1 MKQDLLAKRYYSDN
15 RRFADLNNGIVCNGI
30 PIVKQE
36 DLSEMDT
43 ETSQGKRR
51 DLVRKAVF
59 GVNFAVLGL
68 ENQEKLDY
76 RLPLRV
82 LGYEAGEYEHQAA
95 EIYREIRRSGR
106 NSDTELSS
114 GEYLYGFR
122 KSDRLHPVITIIL
135 YYGEEEWDG
144 SRDLHG
150 ILDFQDIPEQ
160 IRQYVQNYRI
170 HVIDVR
176 RMERTDLFRTD
187 LRQVFD
193 LIRFSG
199 NRERLRDL
207 IEQEPAYGK
216 LEEDAFD
223 FASSYV
229 GLRELSKW
237 KEAVREGE
245 RFNMKTGFQMYEDEF
260 LERGRAEGKEIGR
273 AEGKEIGRAEGKEI
287 GRAEGKEL
295 GRVEATR
302 SVIQSALALNL
313 PVEQIAQICSC
324 GVDRVKQIQ
333 KTMEKVSGE

>member
-15 RRFADLNNGIVCNGI
+15 RRFADLINGIVCNGI

-43 ETSQGKRR
+43 ETGQGKRR

-82 LGYEAGEYEHQAA
+82 LGYEVGAYEHQAA
-95 EIYREIRRSGR
+95 EIYRAVRRNGR

-135 YYGEEEWDG
+135 YYGEEEWNG
-144 SRDLHG
+144 SRDLYG

-176 RMERTDLFRTD
+176 RMERTD

-273 AEGKEIGRAEGKEI
+273 G
-287 GRAEGKEL
+287 
-295 GRVEATR
+295 EATR

-324 GVDRVKQIQ
+324 GVDRVRQIQ
-333 KTMEKVSGE
+333 ANLEKEAAVQS

>member
-15 RRFADLNNGIVCNGI
+15 RRFADLINGIVCNGI

-43 ETSQGKRR
+43 ETGQGKRR

-82 LGYEAGEYEHQAA
+82 LGYEVGAYEHQAA

-106 NSDTELSS
+106 NFDTELSS

-135 YYGEEEWDG
+135 YYGEEEWNG
-144 SRDLHG
+144 SRDLYG

-176 RMERTDLFRTD
+176 RMERTD

-260 LERGRAEGKEIGR
+260 LERGRA
-273 AEGKEIGRAEGKEI
+273 
-287 GRAEGKEL
+287 
-295 GRVEATR
+295 R

>member
-15 RRFADLNNGIVCNGI
+15 RRFADLINGIVCNGI
-30 PIVKQE
+30 PSVKQE

-43 ETSQGKRR
+43 ETGQGKRR

-176 RMERTDLFRTD
+176 RMERTDL
-187 LRQVFD
+187 RQVFD

-273 AEGKEIGRAEGKEI
+273 
-287 GRAEGKEL
+287 
-295 GRVEATR
+295 VEATR

-324 GVDRVKQIQ
+324 GVDRVRQIQ
-333 KTMEKVSGE
+333 ANLEKEAAVQS

>member
-15 RRFADLNNGIVCNGI
+15 RRFADLINGIVCNGI

-43 ETSQGKRR
+43 ETGQGKRR

-76 RLPLRV
+76 RLSLRV
-82 LGYEAGEYEHQAA
+82 LGYEVGAYEHQAA

-106 NSDTELSS
+106 NFDTELSS

-122 KSDRLHPVITIIL
+122 ESDRLHPMITIIL

-176 RMERTDLFRTD
+176 RMERTDLFQTD

-207 IEQEPAYGK
+207 IEQEPAYGS
-216 LEEDAFD
+216 LDEDAFD
-223 FASSYV
+223 FVSSYV

-237 KEAVREGE
+237 KEAVRQYRFHYSGE
-245 RFNMKTGFQMYEDEF
+245 R
-260 LERGRAEGKEIGR
+260 
-273 AEGKEIGRAEGKEI
+273 
-287 GRAEGKEL
+287 
-295 GRVEATR
+295 
-302 SVIQSALALNL
+302 
-313 PVEQIAQICSC
+313 
-324 GVDRVKQIQ
+324 
-333 KTMEKVSGE
+333 

>member
-15 RRFADLNNGIVCNGI
+15 RRFADLINGIVCNGI

-51 DLVRKAVF
+51 DLERRAVF

-135 YYGEEEWDG
+135 YYGEEEWNG
-144 SRDLHG
+144 SRDLYG

-176 RMERTDLFRTD
+176 RMERTD

-273 AEGKEIGRAEGKEI
+273 
-287 GRAEGKEL
+287 
-295 GRVEATR
+295 VEATR

-324 GVDRVKQIQ
+324 GVDRVRQIQ
-333 KTMEKVSGE
+333 ANLEKEAAVQS

>member
-15 RRFADLNNGIVCNGI
+15 RRFADLINGIVCNGI

-43 ETSQGKRR
+43 ETGQGKRR

-82 LGYEAGEYEHQAA
+82 LGYEVGAYEHQAA
-95 EIYREIRRSGR
+95 EIYRAVRRNGR

-135 YYGEEEWDG
+135 YYGEEEWNG
-144 SRDLHG
+144 SRDLYG

-176 RMERTDLFRTD
+176 RMERTD

-273 AEGKEIGRAEGKEI
+273 
-287 GRAEGKEL
+287 
-295 GRVEATR
+295 VEATR

-324 GVDRVKQIQ
+324 GVDRVRQIQ
-333 KTMEKVSGE
+333 ANLEKEAAVQS

>member
-15 RRFADLNNGIVCNGI
+15 RRFADLINGIVCNGI
-30 PIVKQE
+30 PSVKQE

-43 ETSQGKRR
+43 ETGQGKRR

-82 LGYEAGEYEHQAA
+82 LGYEVGAYEHQAA

-106 NSDTELSS
+106 NFDTELSS

-135 YYGEEEWDG
+135 YYGEEEWNG
-144 SRDLHG
+144 SRDLYG

-176 RMERTDLFRTD
+176 RMERTD

-273 AEGKEIGRAEGKEI
+273 
-287 GRAEGKEL
+287 
-295 GRVEATR
+295 VEATR

-324 GVDRVKQIQ
+324 GVDRVRQIQ
-333 KTMEKVSGE
+333 ANLEKEAAVQS

>member
-1 MKQDLLAKRYYSDN
+1 M
-15 RRFADLNNGIVCNGI
+15 
-30 PIVKQE
+30 
-36 DLSEMDT
+36 
-43 ETSQGKRR
+43 
-51 DLVRKAVF
+51 
-59 GVNFAVLGL
+59 
-68 ENQEKLDY
+68 
-76 RLPLRV
+76 
-82 LGYEAGEYEHQAA
+82 
-95 EIYREIRRSGR
+95 
-106 NSDTELSS
+106 
-114 GEYLYGFR
+114 
-122 KSDRLHPVITIIL
+122 ITIIL
-135 YYGEEEWDG
+135 YYGEEEWNG

-273 AEGKEIGRAEGKEI
+273 
-287 GRAEGKEL
+287 
-295 GRVEATR
+295 VEATR

-324 GVDRVKQIQ
+324 GVDRVRQIQ
-333 KTMEKVSGE
+333 ANLEKEAAVQS

>member
-1 MKQDLLAKRYYSDN
+1 M
-15 RRFADLNNGIVCNGI
+15 
-30 PIVKQE
+30 
-36 DLSEMDT
+36 
-43 ETSQGKRR
+43 
-51 DLVRKAVF
+51 
-59 GVNFAVLGL
+59 
-68 ENQEKLDY
+68 
-76 RLPLRV
+76 
-82 LGYEAGEYEHQAA
+82 
-95 EIYREIRRSGR
+95 
-106 NSDTELSS
+106 
-114 GEYLYGFR
+114 
-122 KSDRLHPVITIIL
+122 
-135 YYGEEEWDG
+135 
-144 SRDLHG
+144 
-150 ILDFQDIPEQ
+150 
-160 IRQYVQNYRI
+160 
-170 HVIDVR
+170 
-176 RMERTDLFRTD
+176 
-187 LRQVFD
+187 
-193 LIRFSG
+193 IRFSG

-207 IEQEPAYGK
+207 IEQEPAYGS
-216 LEEDAFD
+216 LDEDAFD
-223 FASSYV
+223 FVSSYV

>member
-15 RRFADLNNGIVCNGI
+15 RRFADLINGIVCNGI
-30 PIVKQE
+30 PSVKQE

-43 ETSQGKRR
+43 ETGQGKRR

-82 LGYEAGEYEHQAA
+82 LGYEVGAYEHQAA

-106 NSDTELSS
+106 NFDTELSS

-135 YYGEEEWDG
+135 YYGEEEWNG

-176 RMERTDLFRTD
+176 RMERTD

-273 AEGKEIGRAEGKEI
+273 
-287 GRAEGKEL
+287 
-295 GRVEATR
+295 VEATR

-324 GVDRVKQIQ
+324 GVDRVRQIQ
-333 KTMEKVSGE
+333 ANLEKEAAVQS

>member
-15 RRFADLNNGIVCNGI
+15 RRFADLINGIVCNGI

-82 LGYEAGEYEHQAA
+82 LGYEVGAYEHQAA
-95 EIYREIRRSGR
+95 EIYRAVRRNGR

-135 YYGEEEWDG
+135 YYGEEEWNG

-176 RMERTDLFRTD
+176 RMERTD

-273 AEGKEIGRAEGKEI
+273 
-287 GRAEGKEL
+287 
-295 GRVEATR
+295 VEATR

-324 GVDRVKQIQ
+324 GVDRVRQIQ
-333 KTMEKVSGE
+333 ANLEKEAAVQS

>member
-15 RRFADLNNGIVCNGI
+15 RRFADLINGIVCNGI

-59 GVNFAVLGL
+59 GVNFAVMGL

-82 LGYEAGEYEHQAA
+82 LGYEAGAYEHQAA
-95 EIYREIRRSGR
+95 EIYREIRRNGR

-122 KSDRLHPVITIIL
+122 KSDRLHPMITIIL
-135 YYGEEEWDG
+135 YYGEKEWDG

-176 RMERTDLFRTD
+176 RMERTDLFQTD

-207 IEQEPAYGK
+207 IE
-216 LEEDAFD
+216 
-223 FASSYV
+223 
-229 GLRELSKW
+229 
-237 KEAVREGE
+237 
-245 RFNMKTGFQMYEDEF
+245 
-260 LERGRAEGKEIGR
+260 
-273 AEGKEIGRAEGKEI
+273 
-287 GRAEGKEL
+287 
-295 GRVEATR
+295 
-302 SVIQSALALNL
+302 
-313 PVEQIAQICSC
+313 
-324 GVDRVKQIQ
+324 
-333 KTMEKVSGE
+333 

>member
-15 RRFADLNNGIVCNGI
+15 RRFADLINGIVCNGI

-43 ETSQGKRR
+43 ETGQGKRR

-82 LGYEAGEYEHQAA
+82 LGYEVGAYEHQAA
-95 EIYREIRRSGR
+95 EIYRAVRRNGR

-135 YYGEEEWDG
+135 YYGEEEWNG
-144 SRDLHG
+144 SRDLYG

-176 RMERTDLFRTD
+176 RMERTD

-273 AEGKEIGRAEGKEI
+273 AEGKE
-287 GRAEGKEL
+287 L

-333 KTMEKVSGE
+333 KTMEKVFGE

>member
-1 MKQDLLAKRYYSDN
+1 MKQDLFAKRYYSDN
-15 RRFADLNNGIVCNGI
+15 RRFADLINGIVCNGI

-43 ETSQGKRR
+43 ETYQGKRR

-95 EIYREIRRSGR
+95 RIYREIRRKGR
-106 NSDTELSS
+106 NTETGLRS

-122 KSDRLHPVITIIL
+122 KSDRLHPMITIIL
-135 YYGEEEWDG
+135 YYGEKEWDG

-176 RMERTDLFRTD
+176 RMERTDLFQTD

-207 IEQEPAYGK
+207 IEQEPAYGR

-223 FASSYV
+223 FVSSYV
-229 GLRELSKW
+229 GLRELSRW

-273 AEGKEIGRAEGKEI
+273 AEGKEIGK
-287 GRAEGKEL
+287 
-295 GRVEATR
+295 VEATR
-302 SVIQSALALNL
+302 SVIQSALSLNL

-324 GVDRVKQIQ
+324 GVERVRQVQ
-333 KTMEKVSGE
+333 QSMEKEAAVQS

>member
-15 RRFADLNNGIVCNGI
+15 RRFADLINGIVCNGI

-106 NSDTELSS
+106 NFDTELSS

-176 RMERTDLFRTD
+176 RMERTD

-273 AEGKEIGRAEGKEI
+273 
-287 GRAEGKEL
+287 
-295 GRVEATR
+295 VEATR

-324 GVDRVKQIQ
+324 GVDRVRQIQ
-333 KTMEKVSGE
+333 ANLEKEAAVQS

>member
-1 MKQDLLAKRYYSDN
+1 M
-15 RRFADLNNGIVCNGI
+15 
-30 PIVKQE
+30 
-36 DLSEMDT
+36 
-43 ETSQGKRR
+43 
-51 DLVRKAVF
+51 
-59 GVNFAVLGL
+59 
-68 ENQEKLDY
+68 
-76 RLPLRV
+76 
-82 LGYEAGEYEHQAA
+82 
-95 EIYREIRRSGR
+95 
-106 NSDTELSS
+106 
-114 GEYLYGFR
+114 
-122 KSDRLHPVITIIL
+122 ITIIL

-176 RMERTDLFRTD
+176 RVERTDLFQTD

-207 IEQEPAYGK
+207 IEQEPAYGS
-216 LEEDAFD
+216 LDEDAFD
-223 FASSYV
+223 FVSSYV

-260 LERGRAEGKEIGR
+260 LERGRAEGKELGR
-273 AEGKEIGRAEGKEI
+273 AEGKS
-287 GRAEGKEL
+287 EL
-295 GRVEATR
+295 TR
-302 SVIQSALALNL
+302 SVIQSALSLNR

-324 GVDRVKQIQ
+324 GVERVKQVQ
-333 KTMEKVSGE
+333 KSMENVTGEQ

>member
-15 RRFADLNNGIVCNGI
+15 RRFADLINGIVCNGI

-176 RMERTDLFRTD
+176 RMERTDL
-187 LRQVFD
+187 
-193 LIRFSG
+193 
-199 NRERLRDL
+199 
-207 IEQEPAYGK
+207 
-216 LEEDAFD
+216 
-223 FASSYV
+223 SYV

-273 AEGKEIGRAEGKEI
+273 
-287 GRAEGKEL
+287 
-295 GRVEATR
+295 VEATR

-324 GVDRVKQIQ
+324 GVDRVKQVQ
-333 KTMEKVSGE
+333 ASLEKEATVQS